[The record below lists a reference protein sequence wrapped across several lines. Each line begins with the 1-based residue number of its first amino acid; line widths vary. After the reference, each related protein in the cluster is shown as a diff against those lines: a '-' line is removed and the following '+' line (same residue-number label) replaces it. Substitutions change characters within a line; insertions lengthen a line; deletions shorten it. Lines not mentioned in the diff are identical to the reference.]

1 MLTRVAALLFCALVS
16 PLLTANALTLQ
27 DLQMDAQLTPARLM
41 EYFSDFEFKI
51 RPHLQNP
58 ADFLANKCGDCDD
71 FANLTALVLKA
82 KGYTPRI
89 FVVSM
94 ERATHVVCFV
104 AETQS
109 YLDYNHRHDRV
120 LVPSTGTLSD
130 IAQKVASSFKSR
142 WYSVSEVTF
151 SEGVRRFIRTEFR

>member
-1 MLTRVAALLFCALVS
+1 MFSRVATCLYGVLLS
-16 PLLTANALTLQ
+16 HLLAAHALTLE
-27 DLQMDAQLTPARLM
+27 DLQTDPLLTPARLI
-41 EYFSDFEFKI
+41 EYFSDFKFQLGSD
-51 RPHLQNP
+51 LQKP
-58 ADFLANKCGDCDD
+58 ADFLATKTGDCDD

-94 ERATHVVCFV
+94 DRVTHVVCFV

-109 YLDYNHRHDRV
+109 YLDYNHRRDHV
-120 LVPSTGTLSD
+120 LVPSTGTLAD
-130 IAQKVASSFKSR
+130 VAQKVAASFKSR

-151 SEGVRRFIRTEFR
+151 AEGVRRFIRTEFP